1 MKLCKVVGFATS
13 SIKREGLSSYK
24 LLVLKDIDDEGNPRG
39 EAFLAVDTVG
49 AGLSEYVAV
58 STGTPAVQ
66 ALSDKSLPVDAAV
79 IAILDHVMINK
90 KEISTKSKE
99 A

>member
-1 MKLCKVVGFATS
+1 MKLCKVIGFATS

-24 LLVLKDIDDEGNPRG
+24 LLVLKDIDDEGQPRG

-58 STGTPAVQ
+58 TVGAPAAA
-66 ALSDKSLPVDAAV
+66 ALSDKTLPVDAAV
-79 IAILDHVMINK
+79 IAILDHVTINK
-90 KEISTKSKE
+90 KEIFTKSKE